1 MGALVAA
8 RRLALAV
15 RGLGVVSGRP
25 RGARGAAS
33 MVFINHRASATKR
46 RAALCA
52 RARRRRCNWS
62 ASECVG
68 EPMRGCDGSGAR
80 ADLLGALARMVR
92 RPYAPP
98 ATPWPLAAPRVG
110 MAACL
115 PTCVSARC

>member
-1 MGALVAA
+1 MAA

-52 RARRRRCNWS
+52 RARRRRVPLKRLRM
-62 ASECVG
+62 CVG
-68 EPMRGCDGSGAR
+68 ADARLRRSGAG

-92 RPYAPP
+92 RPYAPST
-98 ATPWPLAAPRVG
+98 TPWPLAVPRVG